1 MRRII
6 LFLFLCFILTPF
18 LWLALAR
25 PPRSN
30 STDTLY
36 QGITYTREAR
46 AEPRPIMLHIVEI
59 DLTAPG
65 LGFFVTPPETDG
77 SYRGRTTRTFL
88 TEFDLQ
94 LAINANFY
102 QATFRDPAALY
113 PISEVISEGTQHVAS
128 QPSWSALCLQ
138 ANHQALI
145 TASACPAGT
154 MNAVAGNVI
163 LVDGGQPL
171 DLTALNFPGRRN
183 RMELAPRTVVATDET
198 GTRLWLIVVDGRQG
212 NYSEGLTL
220 PEMAELVAGLGVYR
234 ALNLDG
240 GGSSTLVVDGWL
252 RPRTLNSPIHS
263 RIPTRQREIPV
274 HLGIYALPLE

>member
-1 MRRII
+1 MRRKR
-6 LFLFLCFILTPF
+6 LFLLLCLILAPF

-30 STDTLY
+30 TTDGLY

-46 AEPRPIMLHIVEI
+46 TEPRPVMIHIAEV
-59 DLTAPG
+59 DLTTPG
-65 LGFFVTPPETDG
+65 LGFFVTPPEDDG
-77 SYRGRTTRTFL
+77 SYRGRTTRAFL
-88 TEFDLQ
+88 DEFDLQ
-94 LAINANFY
+94 LAVNANFY
-102 QATFRDPAALY
+102 QATFRDPPGLF
-113 PISEVISEGTQHVAS
+113 PISEVISDGTQHVAN

-138 ANHQALI
+138 ANHHALI
-145 TASACPAGT
+145 TAAACPAGT

-163 LVDGGQPL
+163 LVDNGQPV
-171 DLTALNFPGRRN
+171 DLERLSFPGRRN

-240 GGSSTLVVDGWL
+240 GGSSTLVVEGWL